1 MSIIAADLS
10 DKQLKR
16 YRPFQ
21 GRKETD
27 SSSEAK
33 RLAARIAR
41 GLAERYGAQ
50 KVFLFGSL
58 SRGDQGSVFDIDL
71 AVKGISPAQ
80 FFEAVAFATG
90 RSSKWKLDLVD
101 IDDCGSS
108 LRAMVEEEGVVLW
121 PEKEPSSRLES

>member
-1 MSIIAADLS
+1 MAITAAGLS

-21 GRKETD
+21 GKKGTD
-27 SSSEAK
+27 SSLEA
-33 RLAARIAR
+33 RQLAAQIAR

-58 SRGDQGSVFDIDL
+58 SRGDQGRVFDIDL
-71 AVKGISPAQ
+71 AVKGIAPAQ

-90 RSSKWKLDLVD
+90 RSRRWKLDLVD

-108 LRAMVEEEGVVLW
+108 LREIVEEEGVVLW
-121 PEKEPSSRLES
+121 PEKGRSLRLES

>member
-1 MSIIAADLS
+1 M
-10 DKQLKR
+10 KR

-21 GRKETD
+21 GKKETD
-27 SSSEAK
+27 SSSEA
-33 RLAARIAR
+33 RQLAAQIAR

-71 AVKGISPAQ
+71 AVKGIAPAQ

-90 RSSKWKLDLVD
+90 RSRRWKLDLVD

-108 LRAMVEEEGVVLW
+108 LREIVEEEGVVLW
-121 PEKEPSSRLES
+121 PEKGRSLRLES

>member
-1 MSIIAADLS
+1 MSITAADLS
-10 DKQLKR
+10 DKQLRR

-21 GRKETD
+21 TRRGVG

-33 RLAARIAR
+33 KLASQIAR

-58 SRGDQGSVFDIDL
+58 SRGDQGPVFDIDL

-90 RSSKWKLDLVD
+90 RSQKWKLDLVD
-101 IDDCGSS
+101 IDDCASS
-108 LRAMVEEEGVVLW
+108 LREIVEEEGVVLW
-121 PEKEPSSRLES
+121 PEKEPSLRLGS